1 MRHSSKFLS
10 QSRAGRVELF
20 NRLLRSPFPENAG
33 EAGDKESGGG
43 MQLGLIGLGKMG
55 GNMAERLRL
64 GGHQVV
70 GFDFNADAVGKLTA
84 SGNVGVSSLGDLGAN
99 LKGRKAIWIM
109 VPQGK
114 PVDDTIAKLEP
125 LLNEG
130 DILIDGGNSNYKDT
144 MRRHDEIAAKHFNF
158 VDVGTSGGVWGLKEG
173 YSMMIGG
180 DKEPVE
186 YLTPI
191 FETLAPSKEKG
202 WGHVGP
208 GGSGHFV
215 KMIHNGI
222 EYGMMQAYA
231 EGFTILEKKEELNL
245 SLPQI
250 ADIWRHGSVVR
261 SWLLDLTAEAL
272 AKNPSLEG
280 LEAFV
285 EDSGEGRWT
294 VMEAIDL
301 NVSAPVITESL
312 MRRIRSREQN
322 NFTDRMLAIMR
333 NSFGGHAVKKD

>member
-1 MRHSSKFLS
+1 
-10 QSRAGRVELF
+10 
-20 NRLLRSPFPENAG
+20 
-33 EAGDKESGGG
+33 

-64 GGHQVV
+64 AGHQVV
-70 GFDFNADAVGKLTA
+70 GFDFSADAVAKLTA
-84 SGNVGVSSLGDLGAN
+84 SGNLGVSTLEGLVQN

-114 PVDDTIAKLEP
+114 PVDDTIAKLEALIGP
-125 LLNEG
+125 G
-130 DILIDGGNSNYKDT
+130 DILIDGGNSNYKDS
-144 MRRHDEIAAKHFNF
+144 MRRHIEVTGKGFQF

-186 YLTPI
+186 YLRPI
-191 FETLAPSKEKG
+191 FEALAPAADLG

-208 GGSGHFV
+208 AGAGHFV
-215 KMIHNGI
+215 KMVHNGI

-231 EGFTILEKKEELNL
+231 EGFTIMETKKELGL
-245 SLPQI
+245 DLPQI
-250 ADIWRHGSVVR
+250 SQIWRYGSVVR
-261 SWLLDLTAEAL
+261 SWLLDLTADAL
-272 AKNPSLEG
+272 AKNPSLDG

-333 NSFGGHAVKKD
+333 SEFGGHAVKKD